1 MKFIKYIMVIAM
13 KDKHYI
19 YILECKDNT
28 YYTGYTN
35 CINDRLEKHQKGK
48 AAKYTRGRRPVKLIY
63 CEQVNSKSQA
73 LKREYKIKKLT
84 RLQKEKLIKE
94 DDKNGY
100 PKEFYE

>member
-1 MKFIKYIMVIAM
+1 M

-35 CINDRLEKHQKGK
+35 CINERLKKHQNGK
-48 AAKYTRGRRPVKLIY
+48 ASKYTRGRRPIKLIY
-63 CEQVNSKSQA
+63 FEELASKSLA
-73 LKREYKIKKLT
+73 LKREIKIKKLT

-94 DDKNGY
+94 DNN
-100 PKEFYE
+100 